1 MLRWSVKRIFEFCRT
16 VPDLVFAL
24 MFVSAFGLGPLAG
37 ILAIAIHTVGA
48 LGKLFAEVV
57 ENIDMKPVE
66 GVALPAAGSSRRYG
80 SARCRR

>member
-1 MLRWSVKRIFEFCRT
+1 MVHQADVRILPHRSG
-16 VPDLVFAL
+16 LVFAL

-37 ILAIAIHTVGA
+37 ILAIAIHSFGT
-48 LGKLFAEVV
+48 LGKLFTEAI

-66 GVALPAAGSSRRYG
+66 GVRITGAAGSSKSCG